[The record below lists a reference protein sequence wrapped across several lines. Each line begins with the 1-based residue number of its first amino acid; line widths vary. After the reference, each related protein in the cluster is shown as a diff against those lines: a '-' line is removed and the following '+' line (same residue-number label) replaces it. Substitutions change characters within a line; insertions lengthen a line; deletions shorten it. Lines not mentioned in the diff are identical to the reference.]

1 MKTKIIGLI
10 LCTGLIAACSN
21 SNKTQNEEPQSV
33 NKPQNAI
40 GGSDAAMGYT
50 YSKLL
55 DKKIRTFEVGI
66 KVLPIAKES
75 SMVLAG
81 YLVLSP
87 DSNKIE
93 IFLPE
98 ESMILDQKRQSKEE
112 TVWETPSKGTYKV
125 EFVKG
130 IWKVFKEKQL
140 IYSSEETKK

>member
-10 LCTGLIAACSN
+10 LCIGLITACSN
-21 SNKTQNEEPQSV
+21 SNKTQNKEPQTI
-33 NKPQNAI
+33 NRPQNAI
-40 GGSDAAMGYT
+40 GGCDAAMGYT

-66 KVLPIAKES
+66 KVLPIDEGS

-93 IFLPE
+93 MFLPG
-98 ESMILDQKRQSKEE
+98 ESMILDQKRQNKEEAIWETNSKE
-112 TVWETPSKGTYKV
+112 TYKV

-130 IWKVFKEKQL
+130 IWKIFKEKQL

>member
-10 LCTGLIAACSN
+10 LCIGLIAACSK

-66 KVLPIAKES
+66 KVLPTVKES

-93 IFLPE
+93 MFLPE
-98 ESMILDQKRQSKEE
+98 ESMLLDQKRQSKEE
-112 TVWETPSKGTYKV
+112 AVWETKSKETYKV